1 MTRNRPMPSL
11 RWRSSRPRS
20 RWSPRVSA
28 KCERSCTT
36 PPPSTPR
43 SLIVTSPSPGDG
55 KSVVATNLAAGLALN
70 GRRILLVDA
79 NFRRPMLHTTFVID
93 NTTGF
98 SDVLND
104 IALFEEAV
112 HETEVPN
119 LSVMVSGERPANP
132 TELLESQLFL
142 DFIERALE
150 EYDHVI
156 FDTGPLLVVSDTI
169 AMAPR
174 VDGVITVVRA
184 RSNSRGLLMR
194 LRDELRKVKA
204 EHLGVILNA
213 VRSQGGGYYGSSIKT
228 YYAYQ
233 NQ

>member
-1 MTRNRPMPSL
+1 M
-11 RWRSSRPRS
+11 
-20 RWSPRVSA
+20 
-28 KCERSCTT
+28 
-36 PPPSTPR
+36 
-43 SLIVTSPSPGDG
+43 
-55 KSVVATNLAAGLALN
+55 
-70 GRRILLVDA
+70 
-79 NFRRPMLHTTFVID
+79 
-93 NTTGF
+93 
-98 SDVLND
+98 
-104 IALFEEAV
+104 
-112 HETEVPN
+112 
-119 LSVMVSGERPANP
+119 
-132 TELLESQLFL
+132 
-142 DFIERALE
+142 
-150 EYDHVI
+150 I